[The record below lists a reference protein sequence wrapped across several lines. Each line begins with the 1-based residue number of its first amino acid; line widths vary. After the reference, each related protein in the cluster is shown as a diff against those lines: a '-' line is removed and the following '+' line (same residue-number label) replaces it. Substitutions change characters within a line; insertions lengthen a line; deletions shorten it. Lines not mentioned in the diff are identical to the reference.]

1 MQEPW
6 CGETS
11 LLGRDPCNL
20 NHPFL
25 SSIGRPQSPVSATFP
40 KKENSSQPRTALSLV
55 RTRNFGD
62 VAAVAL
68 KSPDEDGESRS
79 ISPAAPFHAWVTF
92 KRLSS
97 LGQLKATGRFVKKW
111 LSSASC
117 LFSDYRTVYNSSFY
131 TIRAPP
137 TFIINDEIILST
149 TRTLRLPMGCVCLHC
164 HFLDAIKKR
173 GRAVFHLGNLQ
184 LG

>member
-1 MQEPW
+1 M
-6 CGETS
+6 
-11 LLGRDPCNL
+11 LLTVSPRSSTTQV
-20 NHPFL
+20 PFSVTPGTWKPYQ
-25 SSIGRPQSPVSATFP
+25 SSAQALECVQASPRMAHVH
-40 KKENSSQPRTALSLV
+40 K
-55 RTRNFGD
+55 G
-62 VAAVAL
+62 L
-68 KSPDEDGESRS
+68 K
-79 ISPAAPFHAWVTF
+79 H
-92 KRLSS
+92 LSS

-111 LSSASC
+111 LCSAPC

-131 TIRAPP
+131 TIRAPL